1 MFAFKTP
8 TGIPHGTINLKSL
21 RSYNPSWSGGASG
34 AVALAGGIWDSTYAD
49 AHAQSCRASGIAPTA
64 LRNCRHLHLLCAG
77 LAEFGSEQ
85 LEFIKLSDWTGNAT
99 CARLVEGNVALMHDK
114 YPDRVRT

>member
-34 AVALAGGIWDSTYAD
+34 AALPTGQHVDLCGCTWSVLSSEWPW
-49 AHAQSCRASGIAPTA
+49 AHAA
-64 LRNCRHLHLLCAG
+64 L
-77 LAEFGSEQ
+77 
-85 LEFIKLSDWTGNAT
+85 
-99 CARLVEGNVALMHDK
+99 
-114 YPDRVRT
+114 